1 MTPVTTRG
9 IDDMIGRYDRRTRWW
24 YRVFRPPLPLIS
36 NPREAMLPA
45 GVDGRRL
52 LVGGAGA
59 GHHPGWITI
68 DLARSPG
75 VSVLC
80 SVEALPFC
88 DGAFAA
94 IECDAVLEHV
104 AAPQPAIE
112 QLERVLAPGGH
123 LHVVVPFNHP
133 FHEYPADYQRWTVDG
148 LRRFLGR
155 FEVLEAG
162 VRTGPTATLLTF
174 VLEYVKICAPRPL
187 RRPAYAAAGW
197 VLWPLRYLDVW
208 LNRRPDAHILA
219 NSIYALARKPR

>member
-1 MTPVTTRG
+1 MVPRRS
-9 IDDMIGRYDRRTRWW
+9 GRRCPWSRTRAK
-24 YRVFRPPLPLIS
+24 RCCRP
-36 NPREAMLPA
+36 A
-45 GVDGRRL
+45 DGRKL

-59 GHHPGWITI
+59 GHHAGWITI

-75 VSVLC
+75 VTVLC
-80 SVEALPFC
+80 SVEALPFR

-155 FEVLEAG
+155 FEVVEAG

-174 VLEYVKICAPRPL
+174 VLEYVKLCAPRPAPPPRL
-187 RRPAYAAAGW
+187 RRRRLAALAPPLPRHLAQPPA
-197 VLWPLRYLDVW
+197 
-208 LNRRPDAHILA
+208 RRPHPRQQHLRPGPQA
-219 NSIYALARKPR
+219 ALTCPSRRRPGQ

>member
-1 MTPVTTRG
+1 VG
-9 IDDMIGRYDRRTRWW
+9 
-24 YRVFRPPLPLIS
+24 
-36 NPREAMLPA
+36 LPA
-45 GVDGRRL
+45 DAPGRRL

-59 GHHPGWITI
+59 GHRPGWIVI
-68 DLARSPG
+68 DLARTPG
-75 VSVLC
+75 VTVRC
-80 SVEALPFC
+80 SVEALPFR
-88 DGAFAA
+88 DGSFGA

-104 AAPQPAIE
+104 QAPRPAIE
-112 QLERVLAPGGH
+112 QLERVLAPAGW

-155 FEVLEAG
+155 FEVVAAG

-174 VLEYVKICAPRPL
+174 VLEYVKLCAPRRL

-208 LNRRPDAHILA
+208 LNRRPDAHVLA
-219 NSIYALARKPR
+219 NSIYALARKRR